1 MKQRGAAVVP
11 DSTDKNGKDLNKEL
25 ADMRRRK
32 ATLEATA
39 RGRGKGRGLG
49 KGLKDASE
57 LHLCESG

>member
-32 ATLEATA
+32 ATLEATT
-39 RGRGKGRGLG
+39 RGREGEGMGSET
-49 KGLKDASE
+49 GLKDAF
-57 LHLCESG
+57 L